1 MIDRSPTT
9 ALLAAELPD
18 ARFTDDAYLHWLYDR
33 NPYGAAIERN
43 VDDDANGRRLAH
55 YALIPQS
62 YRDADGP
69 VRTMF
74 SLNAVTRAGQQRQ
87 GHFRRMGLEIYEE
100 AAAAGYRF
108 VVGVSNDKS
117 VGAVVKYMGWRH
129 WGPMPVRICVPAAVV
144 GARVEHHRVDAAF
157 LESSDFERLSAGL
170 DQPPLR
176 GFTNRWTPEYLR
188 WRLSRPHVSY
198 VVHATDE
205 LFAVST
211 RDRRFGVP
219 AAVLLKLLPRIPVVM
234 TSEDRPQSAARMV
247 STVCA
252 FHRSPYAVYA
262 GINRKVRVRGVR
274 PPLRLQPSPLHLI
287 IRHLDPAVDQ
297 DRIDLDSFELLDGDA
312 Y

>member
-1 MIDRSPTT
+1 VIDRSPTT

-18 ARFTDDAYLHWLYDR
+18 VRFTDDTYLRWLYDE
-33 NPYGAAIERN
+33 NPYGGVIERN
-43 VDDDANGRRLAH
+43 VDDDDADDAETRRLAH

-62 YRDADGP
+62 YRDADGL
-69 VRTMF
+69 VRAMF

-87 GHFRRMGLEIYEE
+87 GHFRRIGLEIYGE
-100 AAAAGYRF
+100 AAAAGYEF

-129 WGPMPVRICVPAAVV
+129 WGPMPVRICVPTAVV

-157 LESSDFERLSAGL
+157 LESPDFDRLTAGL

-176 GFTNRWTPEYLR
+176 GVTNRWTPEYLR
-188 WRLSRPHVSY
+188 WRLSRPHAAY
-198 VVHATDE
+198 VVHATNE

-219 AAVLLKLLPRIPVVM
+219 AAVLLKILPRVPVD
-234 TSEDRPQSAARMV
+234 SQQSAARIV
-247 STVCA
+247 SAACG
-252 FHRSPYAVYA
+252 FHRAPYAVYA
-262 GINRKVRVRGVR
+262 GINRKVRVRGIR
-274 PPLRLQPSPLHLI
+274 PALRLQPSPLHLI

-297 DRIDLDSFELLDGDA
+297 DLIDLDSFELLDGDA